1 MDVAAGGASVPT
13 RASSQAHHSSVA
25 ERAAKGKQM
34 RVTVPREIH
43 GEGSPAPDRPD
54 PLGVLEEQDRSRV
67 PELVLIRR
75 ERLAASPFS
84 FTDHRALV
92 DGIANGSLAPKVD
105 VRSRL
110 LPARGATGHTARR
123 GLSSPIE

>member
-1 MDVAAGGASVPT
+1 MDVAAGGMTVPT
-13 RASSQAHHSSVA
+13 RASSQPHHLSVA
-25 ERAAKGKQM
+25 KRAAKGKQM

-84 FTDHRALV
+84 FYRPP
-92 DGIANGSLAPKVD
+92 G
-105 VRSRL
+105 
-110 LPARGATGHTARR
+110 ARR
-123 GLSSPIE
+123 RHRQRQP